1 MRARLVVLLLL
12 GLAGVPSAQQQAS
25 VRRATN
31 IEALA
36 AFPSFY
42 HLRPIVVVGTVTR
55 ADNGDLSLAD
65 GTGSIRVVAKG
76 RSAPDGLDEV
86 RGDFWDVGHMN
97 PSDPRLAAYDLA
109 QTFHM
114 DPNGAWPRAGQVVAI
129 IASSITQVSAPSAAS
144 IREIVLFP
152 TRFIGEHVTITG
164 QFAGRN
170 LLGELPDAP
179 AKTQYDFVLR
189 TSDAAIWVT
198 NVRPRGKD
206 FELSLDTRIDTG
218 RWVEVSGTLRQGRG
232 LQWLEAEPST
242 LKLSKAPAER
252 PPDEPVRVTLGPP
265 PEVVF
270 SAPTEDETD
279 VLLSTVIRIQFS
291 RDLDPA
297 SLKGHV
303 HVKYDD
309 KESVERGE
317 PVTPALDFAT
327 RYLAANRELEI
338 HFNEPLERF
347 RHVIIALD
355 DGVLGTDK
363 QPLKAW
369 TLNFNTGGT

>member
-12 GLAGVPSAQQQAS
+12 AAAGAPSAQQPT

-55 ADNGDLSLAD
+55 QDNGELSVAD
-65 GTGSIRVVAKG
+65 GTGSLRVVAKE

-86 RGDFWDVGHMN
+86 RGEFWDLGHMN
-97 PSDPRLAAYDLA
+97 PADPRLAAYNLA
-109 QTFHM
+109 DTFHI
-114 DPNGAWPRAGQVVAI
+114 DPAGAWPRAGQVVAI
-129 IASSITQVSAPSAAS
+129 MASSITQVSAPSAAS

-152 TRFIGEHVTITG
+152 SRFLGEHVTITG

-179 AKTQYDFVLR
+179 AKSQYDFVLR
-189 TSDAAIWVT
+189 TADAAIWVT
-198 NVRPRGKD
+198 NARPRGKD

-218 RWVEVSGTLRQGRG
+218 RWVQVSGMLRQGRG

-242 LKLSKAPAER
+242 LKLSKAPAES
-252 PPDEPVRVTLGPP
+252 PPEPVRAALGPP

-279 VLLSTVIRIQFS
+279 VLLSTAIRIQFS

-297 SLKGHV
+297 TLKGHV

-309 KESVERGE
+309 KETVERGE
-317 PVTPALDFAT
+317 PVTPTVEFTT

-338 HFNEPLERF
+338 HFSEPLERF
-347 RHVIIALD
+347 RHVIVALD
-355 DGVLGTDK
+355 EAVLGTDK
-363 QPLKAW
+363 QPLKPW